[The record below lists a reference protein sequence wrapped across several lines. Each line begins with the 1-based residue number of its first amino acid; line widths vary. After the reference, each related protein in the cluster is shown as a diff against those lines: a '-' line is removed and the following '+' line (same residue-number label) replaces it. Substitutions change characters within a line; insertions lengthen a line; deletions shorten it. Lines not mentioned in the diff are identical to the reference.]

1 MDEREKKGPLVVLV
15 GPTAVGKSKV
25 AIGLARRLDGEVV
38 TADSMQ
44 VYIGLDIGT
53 DKPAPEE
60 RQGVPHHLID
70 LVLPDQRFNVAQ
82 YRDLAHATIADI
94 HRRGKLPIL
103 SGGTGLY
110 VKAVLD
116 EFLFPDE
123 GADYAL
129 RKELEEK
136 ARQLGPQWLHQRLAQ
151 IDPPTAS
158 RLHPNDVR
166 RVIRAIEVYE
176 TTGRPLSEHLRTA
189 KAQEPRYRTVMIGL
203 TRPRPVLYR
212 RIEERVDRQIRDGLV
227 DEVRRLMET
236 YEDLP
241 VARQALGYKEIHSY
255 LRGKCSLEEAIRIL
269 KRDTRHYAKRQFT
282 WFRRDPRIVWFDLE
296 ELSPIEK
303 ALDTLEGFVRSELG
317 WEGGKPHGGEASP
330 T

>member
-1 MDEREKKGPLVVLV
+1 MSVDGTRKKQPLVVLV
-15 GPTAVGKSKV
+15 GPTAVGKSKI
-25 AIGLARRLDGEVV
+25 AIGLAKRLDGEVV

-53 DKPAPEE
+53 DKPPVDQ

-70 LVLPDQRFNVAQ
+70 VVRPDQRFNVAQ
-82 YRDLAHATIADI
+82 YRDLAHETIADI
-94 HRRGKLPIL
+94 HRRGKLPLL

-123 GADYAL
+123 GADFDL
-129 RKELEEK
+129 RQELEEK
-136 ARQLGPQWLHQRLAQ
+136 ARELGPEWLHRRLAE
-151 IDPPTAS
+151 IDPPTAR

-176 TTGRPLSEHLRTA
+176 TTGRPLSEHLVTA

-227 DEVRRLMET
+227 DEVRALMAA
-236 YEDLP
+236 YRDLP
-241 VARQALGYKEIHSY
+241 VARQALGYKEIVSY
-255 LRGKCSLEEAIRIL
+255 LQGERTLEEAIALL
-269 KRDTRHYAKRQFT
+269 KRDTRRYAKRQFT
-282 WFRRDPRIVWFDLE
+282 WFRRDNRIVWFDLE
-296 ELSPIEK
+296 ELSPTEK
-303 ALDTLEGFVRSELG
+303 ALDTLEGFIRSKLDL
-317 WEGGKPHGGEASP
+317 
-330 T
+330 

>member
-1 MDEREKKGPLVVLV
+1 MEDKGKTEDADKKKDPLVVLV
-15 GPTAVGKSKV
+15 GPTAVGKSKI
-25 AIGLARRLDGEVV
+25 AIALARRLGAEIV

-44 VYIGLDIGT
+44 VYQGLDIGT
-53 DKPAPEE
+53 DKPTVAE

-70 LVLPDQRFNVAQ
+70 VVEPNERFNVAQ
-82 YRDLAHATIADI
+82 YRRLAHETIQAI
-94 HRRGKLPIL
+94 HGRGNLPIL

-129 RKELEEK
+129 REALRKEAE
-136 ARQLGPQWLHQRLAQ
+136 ARGPQWLHQRLAQ
-151 IDPPTAS
+151 IDPPTAR

-189 KAQEPRYRTVMIGL
+189 RHSQPPYYTVSIGL

-212 RIEERVDRQIRDGLV
+212 RIEERVDRQIERGLV
-227 DEVRRLMET
+227 EEVRGLMEK
-236 YEDLP
+236 YGDLP
-241 VARQALGYKEIHSY
+241 VARQALGYKEIAAY
-255 LRGKCSLEEAIRIL
+255 LRGEVTLERAIELL
-269 KRDTRHYAKRQFT
+269 KRDTRRYAKRQFT

-296 ELSPIEK
+296 ELAPFER
-303 ALDTLEGFVRSELG
+303 AVDTLERFIRERL
-317 WEGGKPHGGEASP
+317 A
-330 T
+330 

>member
-1 MDEREKKGPLVVLV
+1 MIVEDRERKEPLVVLV

-25 AIGLARRLDGEVV
+25 AIGLAQRLDGEVV

-53 DKPAPEE
+53 DKPTPAE
-60 RQGVPHHLID
+60 REGIPHHLID
-70 LVLPDQRFNVAQ
+70 IVRPDQRFNVAE
-82 YRDLAHATIADI
+82 YRAKAHETIAEI
-94 HRRGKLPIL
+94 HQRGKLPIL

-123 GADYAL
+123 GADLAL

-136 ARQLGPQWLHQRLAQ
+136 ARQFGPGWLHQRLAEV
-151 IDPPTAS
+151 DPPTAR

-176 TTGRPLSEHLRTA
+176 TTGRPLSEHLVAA
-189 KAQEPRYRTVMIGL
+189 KAQEPRYHTVMIGL

-212 RIEERVDRQIRDGLV
+212 RIEERVDRQIQRGLV

-236 YEDLP
+236 HDDLP
-241 VARQALGYKEIHSY
+241 VARQALGYKEIHGY
-255 LRGKCSLEEAIRIL
+255 LTGEHTLDQAIEIL
-269 KRDTRHYAKRQFT
+269 KRDTRRYAKRQFT

-296 ELSPIEK
+296 ELSPMEK
-303 ALDTLEGFVRSELG
+303 ALDTLEGFIKKELG
-317 WEGGKPHGGEASP
+317 FE
-330 T
+330 